1 MKKNGSILLM
11 FLFLMLPFM
20 VVSQIQPT
28 PKSYEKIKFVY
39 LKKSNFR
46 LDDKGFYADT
56 TQFKILF
63 PYLKY
68 EKITE
73 KAETI
78 VGFVP
83 ISNLNNH
90 HQKMILE
97 KMTQHNTVIF
107 GSVDLK
113 KNKVQFSVDH
123 SSPETDY
130 AYQLFNFPQNK
141 LNSSYYYTY
150 KKNFS
155 QLEIYSNGST
165 QLKTIPKN
173 KILWQN
179 EEQTIGQYDTNEGL
193 GNKQLNVVV
202 FEKEL
207 PKLVSPIPLFEN
219 TNYGVKSI
227 YAMEYHYELISVSYE

>member
-1 MKKNGSILLM
+1 MKDNKSILLLL
-11 FLFLMLPFM
+11 LFLIMPFIAI
-20 VVSQIQPT
+20 SQIQPT
-28 PKSYEKIKFVY
+28 PKSYKKIKFVY
-39 LKKSNFR
+39 QKKSNFR
-46 LDDKGFYADT
+46 LDEKGFYADT
-56 TQFKILF
+56 TQFNVMF
-63 PYLKY
+63 PYLEY
-68 EKITE
+68 EKMSTE
-73 KAETI
+73 SGAI
-78 VGFVP
+78 IGFVP
-83 ISNLNNH
+83 FTKLNIY

-179 EEQTIGQYDTNEGL
+179 EEQTIGQYDTTEKIDD
-193 GNKQLNVVV
+193 KQLNVVI
-202 FEKEL
+202 FQKEL

-219 TNYGVKSI
+219 ANYGVKSI